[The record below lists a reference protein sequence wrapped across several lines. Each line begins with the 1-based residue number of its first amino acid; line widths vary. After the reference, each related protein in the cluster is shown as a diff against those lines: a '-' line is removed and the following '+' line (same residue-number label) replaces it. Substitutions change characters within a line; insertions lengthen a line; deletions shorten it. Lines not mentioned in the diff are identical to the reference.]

1 MTNNINEKVIK
12 VAFRK
17 AKLVD
22 FSTTPIANALTE
34 QIDEQGYQFR
44 TDIKYDIIVANK
56 LINSTV
62 NIKVS
67 RLDNQDELANMESF
81 FSFYIENLEELLHN
95 DKDKGNTNTSIDPVV
110 LLLVAQASV
119 STSRGMFVV
128 ASQNTILNNAVM
140 PIMDSTNLLPK
151 RPL

>member
-22 FSTTPIANALTE
+22 FSTTPIASALTE

-95 DKDKGNTNTSIDPVV
+95 DKGNTNTSIDPVV